1 MVSEAQISELR
12 YQSDFNFEFNLKAGG
27 ELHWKIKLKLLLQY
41 IVSPLCYFKQ
51 ELEWFILRLPIVM
64 KSWLFF
70 EVNYL
75 IVVGFLL

>member
-12 YQSDFNFEFNLKAGG
+12 YHSDFNFEFNLKAGG

-51 ELEWFILRLPIVM
+51 ELE
-64 KSWLFF
+64 
-70 EVNYL
+70 
-75 IVVGFLL
+75 